1 MYKWNIKIKLYLW
14 SSPINILEI
23 CGAIIPTKAIIPI
36 KLTTADV
43 IKVTIIPEM
52 NLNFFTSSP
61 KEVAESSPLNNKL

>member
-1 MYKWNIKIKLYLW
+1 MIPLKIILYLW

-43 IKVTIIPEM
+43 IKVIIIPDI
-52 NLNFFTSSP
+52 NLNFFTLTP
-61 KEVAESSPLNNKL
+61 KEVAESSPVNNKL